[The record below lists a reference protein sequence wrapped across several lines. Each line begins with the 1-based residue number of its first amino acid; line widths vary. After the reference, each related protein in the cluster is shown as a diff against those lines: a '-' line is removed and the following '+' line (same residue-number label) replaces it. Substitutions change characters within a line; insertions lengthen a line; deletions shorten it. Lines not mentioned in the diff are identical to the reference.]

1 MVFIMQWKNNAS
13 RYGHIS
19 LLVHWLVAIVVYGM
33 FALGLWMVT
42 LGYYDSWY
50 HQAPEIHK
58 SIGILLF
65 IVMAFR
71 VIWRFISPPPK
82 PLASYSKLTKVSSII
97 VQILIYIILFSIL
110 ISGYLI
116 STADG
121 QPISVFGWFDVP
133 ALFTGAATQADTAGE
148 VHLYLAWA
156 VVLLSVLHAFAAFKH
171 HFFDRDITLKRMLGF
186 NPDK

>member
-1 MVFIMQWKNNAS
+1 MQWKNSAT

-19 LLVHWLVAIVVYGM
+19 LLIHWLVAIVVYGM

-71 VIWRFISPPPK
+71 VIWRFISPSPK
-82 PLASYSKLTKVSSII
+82 PLESYSRLTKISSAIA
-97 VQILIYIILFSIL
+97 QILIYVILFSIL

-121 QPISVFGWFDVP
+121 QPISVLVGLKYP
-133 ALFTGAATQADTAGE
+133 
-148 VHLYLAWA
+148 LYLL
-156 VVLLSVLHAFAAFKH
+156 VQQHKQIQQGIFIFILLGQLFCY
-171 HFFDRDITLKRMLGF
+171 HFYMPLQHLNITSLMVILL
-186 NPDK
+186 

>member
-1 MVFIMQWKNNAS
+1 MQWKNSAT

-19 LLVHWLVAIVVYGM
+19 LLIHWLVAIVVYGM

-71 VIWRFISPPPK
+71 VIWRFISPSPK
-82 PLASYSKLTKVSSII
+82 PLESYSRLTKISSAIA
-97 VQILIYIILFSIL
+97 QILIYVILFSIL

-121 QPISVFGWFDVP
+121 QSISVFGWFEVP
-133 ALFTGAATQADTAGE
+133 ALFTGAATQADTAGDI
-148 VHLYLAWA
+148 HLYLAWA
-156 VVLLSVLHAFAAFKH
+156 VVLLSLLHAFAAFKH
-171 HFFDRDITLKRMLGF
+171 HFFDGDITLKRMLGF